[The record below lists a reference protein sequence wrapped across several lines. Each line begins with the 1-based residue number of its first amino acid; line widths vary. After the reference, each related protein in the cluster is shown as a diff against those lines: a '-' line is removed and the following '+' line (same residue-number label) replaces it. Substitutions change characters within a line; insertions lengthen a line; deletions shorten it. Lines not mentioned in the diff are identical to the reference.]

1 MNEHSSSLMSNTA
14 EIYETYN
21 VYGVKDKNSTAGNK
35 IQNENDMSIADAIIG
50 VKTGEVFIYTSVIIS
65 IVLCGGIL
73 VIVLYNKLVL
83 KKRKEGAYYDK
94 Y

>member
-1 MNEHSSSLMSNTA
+1 MLGEQWHVVDKENPTSGTA
-14 EIYETYN
+14 TI
-21 VYGVKDKNSTAGNK
+21 V
-35 IQNENDMSIADAIIG
+35 IG

-65 IVLCGGIL
+65 IMLCGGIL

>member
-1 MNEHSSSLMSNTA
+1 
-14 EIYETYN
+14 
-21 VYGVKDKNSTAGNK
+21 
-35 IQNENDMSIADAIIG
+35 MSIADAIIG

-65 IVLCGGIL
+65 IMLCGGIL